1 MSPAFSKLTTV
12 RSNFEPPEEGKTGDL
27 RRLAMTLIVS
37 GEYANVRR
45 FIHQL
50 ETAPEFLVLESVS
63 VMTSEDRALNVT
75 ARVATYYRASD
86 NGN

>member
-1 MSPAFSKLTTV
+1 
-12 RSNFEPPEEGKTGDL
+12 
-27 RRLAMTLIVS
+27 MTLIVS
-37 GEYANVRR
+37 GEYGNVRR

-75 ARVATYYRASD
+75 ARVSTYYRASD
-86 NGN
+86 HGN